1 MDEDTLK
8 NILHQHQL
16 YMQQLGTDFMLLRQ
30 EVLNV
35 MKENEKNLER
45 IDRLSISL
53 MQTVKCMEDLV
64 REVKTK

>member
-16 YMQQLGTDFMLLRQ
+16 YMQQLSTDFMLLRQ

-35 MKENEKNLER
+35 MKENEKNLGR

-53 MQTVKCMEDLV
+53 METVKCTQELA